1 MEKLKWQQ
9 KQLLGILG
17 ELGEEQR
24 DRDLDTHLRHG
35 KNGDF
40 FFVEGVRSF
49 QDGSLYDFE
58 KRYPADFVY
67 PLEED
72 GYLAIRKKGED
83 AFDLLLT
90 PRGRELVRRRF
101 RES

>member
-17 ELGEEQR
+17 ELDEAHREG
-24 DRDLDTHLRHG
+24 DLDTHLRKG
-35 KNGDF
+35 KSGDY
-40 FFVEGVRSF
+40 FFVEGVREF

-67 PLEED
+67 PLAKE
-72 GYLAIRKKGED
+72 GYLALRKKKED
-83 AFDLLLT
+83 AYDLLLT
-90 PRGRELVRRRF
+90 PRGRELVRRKF
-101 RES
+101 RGS